1 MKTPNLLKTIT
12 VAGALAAT
20 LTLSACDMHISFGQD
35 DTRQDEASTNP
46 GEAESEPTEETVAEE
61 SAPGSDAGQDST
73 SASDSTTAADSTSAG
88 DSGTS
93 GTSTSG
99 GTSTSPGTDTDS
111 SASTSTA
118 DSDSGASGSG
128 SSGEGTG
135 SEGVD
140 LDDQGNGTIPAAD
153 LEADIKNAYADK
165 GVYVDLV
172 ECRYDLR
179 IIAKRGSTNCE
190 VTDSGKTHYGTVK
203 VTSVTSA
210 GVGYQ
215 LEFPNIS

>member
-1 MKTPNLLKTIT
+1 MKTPILLKTIT

-35 DTRQDEASTNP
+35 DTRQDEASADP
-46 GEAESEPTEETVAEE
+46 GEAEAEPTEETVAEE
-61 SAPGSDAGQDST
+61 SAPGSGTAGTST
-73 SASDSTTAADSTSAG
+73 S
-88 DSGTS
+88 S
-93 GTSTSG
+93 GTSTSA
-99 GTSTSPGTDTDS
+99 GTDTDS
-111 SASTSTA
+111 SGSTSTA
-118 DSDSGASGSG
+118 DSDSGASGSSASDSGASGSG

-153 LEADIKNAYADK
+153 LEVDIKNAYADK